1 MEKSEQLSYQAAGI
15 QEPAGGRLFQLVKV
29 KLSLLLLY
37 DGKTAVF
44 SGECGSFFTFW
55 DKKQRGKMYVKNTDA
70 GWRKSEQNK

>member
-1 MEKSEQLSYQAAGI
+1 M
-15 QEPAGGRLFQLVKV
+15 KV

-70 GWRKSEQNK
+70 GWRKNEQKKQMLVTLAKNEDILVIL